1 MATTT
6 DSASTERTPPSGG
19 AGAGRRWAMLAVST
33 LAQTASAVA
42 LHGPAFLIP
51 VLHGREGLSLATAGL
66 VSAAPMAGVLLSLVA
81 WGLVVD
87 RRGERLVLG
96 CGLAA
101 TAIAALLAASA
112 RGPVGWGLWLFVA
125 GAAAA
130 SANAASGRVV
140 VGWFPAHRRGLAMGI
155 RQMAQPLGVAV
166 AAVTMAVLAE
176 QHGVRVAL
184 LVPAV
189 AAALACVAVVTV
201 VRDPPRPART
211 VEATRSPYRSDRT
224 LARIHGVSMLLVVPQ
239 FLVWTYSL
247 AWLVTDRAWSAAS
260 AGTLVAA
267 TQVCGA
273 VGRIAVGH
281 LSDRVGSRMRPLRWV
296 AAAVVVTMALLGVA
310 AHEEWA
316 VAVLLLVV
324 ASTVTVAD
332 NGLAFTAVAER
343 AGPFWSGRA
352 LGVQNTGQFLAAAA
366 VPPVAGAL
374 VAWTGYAVTFASA
387 SAFALAALPLVP
399 VRAESAPRRRSP

>member
-1 MATTT
+1 
-6 DSASTERTPPSGG
+6 
-19 AGAGRRWAMLAVST
+19 MLGVST

-51 VLHGREGLSLATAGL
+51 VLHTRQGLPLATAGL
-66 VSAAPMAGVLLSLVA
+66 VSAAPMVGVMLTLVA
-81 WGLVVD
+81 WGVVVD
-87 RRGERLVLG
+87 RWGERRALVS
-96 CGLAA
+96 GLAV
-101 TAIAALLAASA
+101 TALAAFASTTA
-112 RGPVGWGLWLFVA
+112 HGPVGWCAWLFVA

-130 SANAASGRVV
+130 SANAASGRIV
-140 VGWFPAHRRGLAMGI
+140 VGWFPAGRRGLAMGV

-166 AAVTMAVLAE
+166 AAVSMAVLAE
-176 QHGVRVAL
+176 QHGIRVAL
-184 LVPAV
+184 VVPAV
-189 AAALACVAVVTV
+189 AAALACVAVAVVVT
-201 VRDPPRPART
+201 DPPRPTRT
-211 VEATRSPYRSDRT
+211 VDTARNPYRRDRT
-224 LARIHGVSMLLVVPQ
+224 LARVHGVSMLLVVPQ

-247 AWLVTDRAWSAAS
+247 AWLVTDRGWSAAS
-260 AGTLVAA
+260 AGTLVAL

-296 AAAVVVTMALLGVA
+296 AAAVVVTMGLLGVA
-310 AHEEWA
+310 AHEEWG

-352 LGVQNTGQFLAAAA
+352 LGVQNTGQFLTAAA
-366 VPPVAGAL
+366 VPPLAGAL
-374 VAWTGYAVTFASA
+374 VTWTGYAATFASA
-387 SAFALAALPLVP
+387 SVFALLALPLVP
-399 VRAESAPRRRSP
+399 VRHEGEPAGH